1 MANIFCHW
9 KPFCGQIQLPNFG
22 NKRAHHN
29 NKNSRCLRAMDQ
41 HSTAEHYLMT
51 NNLEEEVYTKYDAA
65 LFRLIND
72 M

>member
-1 MANIFCHW
+1 
-9 KPFCGQIQLPNFG
+9 
-22 NKRAHHN
+22 
-29 NKNSRCLRAMDQ
+29 MDQ